1 VVVGAFL
8 GKYERSVP
16 LFSFT
21 LHTAHMQGPGPYDFD
36 FGTLER
42 MPQDCFHLICARM
55 MVPVVTPQQLYFAQL
70 MKVSNVISEAREH
83 ESGHGEYDWAEF
95 LLNVDT
101 FQEFSW
107 TLFNEYEYP
116 SGSPI

>member
-1 VVVGAFL
+1 MNAL
-8 GKYERSVP
+8 HS
-16 LFSFT
+16 
-21 LHTAHMQGPGPYDFD
+21 HTAHMQGHGPYDFD

-101 FQEFSW
+101 FQEFSEK
-107 TLFNEYEYP
+107 LFNEYEYP
-116 SGSPI
+116 NDCLCMPLK

>member
-1 VVVGAFL
+1 
-8 GKYERSVP
+8 
-16 LFSFT
+16 
-21 LHTAHMQGPGPYDFD
+21 MDQGPWAMDHGHVLPETPCNSAQKAMAHGPYDFD

-42 MPQDCFHLICARM
+42 MPQECFHLICARM
-55 MVPVVTPQQLYFAQL
+55 MVPTVTPQQLYFAQL
-70 MKVSNVISEAREH
+70 MKVSNVISEALIN

-101 FQEFSW
+101 FQEFSEK
-107 TLFNEYEYP
+107 LFNEYGYP